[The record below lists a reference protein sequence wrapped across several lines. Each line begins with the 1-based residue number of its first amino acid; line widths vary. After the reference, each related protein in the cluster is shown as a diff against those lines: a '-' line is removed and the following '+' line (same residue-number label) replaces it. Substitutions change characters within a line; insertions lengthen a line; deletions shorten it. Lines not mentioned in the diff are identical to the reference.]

1 MKLRFLD
8 LWVSVVQKYLEKVYF
23 QYQSSLLWREF
34 GSLVGS
40 NAVTVFV
47 MFFLFVF
54 LFFCGWE
61 VVKVSY

>member
-1 MKLRFLD
+1 M
-8 LWVSVVQKYLEKVYF
+8 VQKYLEKVYF

-47 MFFLFVF
+47 LFFCLYI
-54 LFFCGWE
+54 FFCGWE
-61 VVKVSY
+61 VVKVSYSSVNYRCRY

>member
-1 MKLRFLD
+1 M
-8 LWVSVVQKYLEKVYF
+8 VQKYLEKVYF

-47 MFFLFVF
+47 MFFRLYFFFFVV
-54 LFFCGWE
+54 GR
-61 VVKVSY
+61 